1 MTDIRSMFDKKYL
14 GSWDIPEGKDVV
26 LVIDRVEGAQIKGT
40 SGEEK
45 KAPVIFFSNVRD
57 KKKGLVCNATNAKT
71 ISTLYGRHIEAWRGK
86 AISIYA
92 TTTMAFG
99 ENVECIRIRPI
110 APPMP
115 KAGQATLA
123 VVREPGDEAT
133 G

>member
-1 MTDIRSMFDKKYL
+1 
-14 GSWDIPEGKDVV
+14 V
-26 LVIDRVEGAQIKGT
+26 LVIDRVEPAQIKGT

-86 AISIYA
+86 AIAIYA

-99 ENVECIRIRPI
+99 ENVECIRIRPV

-115 KAGQATLA
+115 KSGQVPLA
-123 VVREPGDEAT
+123 AVREPGDEAT